1 MLKKQELTFS
11 RDFNA
16 SHFLVMVCFQKRK
29 ANFCFMKDFFFL
41 FSTSGIGTLTNLSD
55 SL

>member
-1 MLKKQELTFS
+1 MLKKQELTLA

-29 ANFCFMKDFFFL
+29 ANFCFMKDFFSVF
-41 FSTSGIGTLTNLSD
+41 NLRNWD
-55 SL
+55 IHQFK